1 MPSTSTQLQDCAS
14 LPSGSSS
21 WKYDVFLSFRGTDTR
36 NGFVDHLYFALH
48 QKGIFTFKDDLKLER
63 GDSISPALLK
73 SIEES
78 RLALVIFS
86 ENYASSKWCLE
97 ELVKILECQK
107 TRGLTVLPIFYKVDP
122 SDLRKQRGSV
132 GEAFAIHERDSG
144 EEKGKQK
151 VQRWRNALMEAANIS
166 GWDSENG
173 TTHGRLQLLLRHC
186 RFGFNSLTDE
196 DLWVETS
203 CKFDCFWLLKT

>member
-1 MPSTSTQLQDCAS
+1 LQDGAS
-14 LPSGSSS
+14 LPFGSSS
-21 WKYDVFLSFRGTDTR
+21 WKYDVFLSFRGADTR
-36 NGFVDHLYFALH
+36 HGFVDHLYSALH

-63 GDSISPALLK
+63 GESISPALLK

-78 RLALVIFS
+78 RLAIVIFS

-107 TRGLTVLPIFYKVDP
+107 TRGLTVLPVFYKVDP

-132 GEAFAIHERDSG
+132 GEAFAKHERDSR
-144 EEKGKQK
+144 EEKEKQK

-173 TTHGRLQLLLRHC
+173 TTHG
-186 RFGFNSLTDE
+186 
-196 DLWVETS
+196 
-203 CKFDCFWLLKT
+203 